1 MPERIKTLSEWQ
13 KCLPPETAGMLEICG
28 RLTKLEK
35 EWQSL
40 FQGSEEA
47 LGRETS
53 PGNCS
58 FEDSSAVLTVH
69 VRNAALL
76 QSLRF
81 KEKLF
86 KSRVEGFL
94 GIKIKKIE
102 FAAGM
107 VERISSAKPA
117 LRVFERRGVLLAAE
131 EQVEKAKAELRETAA
146 GETLREAIA
155 RVRVIAEKK
164 SRQKNT

>member
-35 EWQSL
+35 EWLLL

-53 PGNCS
+53 PGKCS
-58 FEDSSAVLTVH
+58 FEDSSAILTIH

-86 KSRVEGFL
+86 KSKVEKFL

-102 FAAGM
+102 FAAGK
-107 VERISSAKPA
+107 VERISGTKPA
-117 LRVFERRGVLLAAE
+117 LRAFERHAAMLAAE
-131 EQVEKAKAELRETAA
+131 EQVEKAKAELMETTA

-164 SRQKNT
+164 SRQKNL